1 MLFCDD
7 RNRSAPKKSK
17 RDAEFEAL
25 FKEAHEAGM
34 KAGIG
39 EQTSTMVV
47 VGHGQRYVVPE
58 GPCGFAWVVVK
69 PGTSAFAKWLMKNGK
84 ARKHYYG
91 GVSLWVG
98 EFNQSMERK
107 YAYAAA
113 FAEVLRKNGIEN
125 CYADSRM
132 D

>member
-1 MLFCDD
+1 MFADD
-7 RNRSAPKKSK
+7 RNRTAVKSGPK
-17 RDAEFEAL
+17 DAEFAAL
-25 FKEAHEAGM
+25 YLKARQAGLD
-34 KAGIG
+34 AGSA
-39 EQTSTMVV
+39 EKTSTMVV

-69 PGTSAFAKWLMKNGK
+69 PGTSAFARWLVKKGY
-84 ARKHYYG
+84 ASKHYYG
-91 GVSLWVG
+91 GVSIWVSD
-98 EFNQSMERK
+98 FNQSMERK

-113 FAEVLRKNGIEN
+113 FAEVLRQGGIEN